1 LAELSAFLIFDRD
14 TPACYRLSDDI
25 FNQIAPMFFEPSRAS
40 GNLLSV
46 VQVPHP
52 HIFGHMIRMAD
63 VTVLSGQFGRVMQQA
78 EKGNQYLL
86 TKHCFELD
94 EQCQLD
100 MSAPKPAIV
109 LTYTLEGNLT
119 MQHSLLKELQ
129 HQEETGFL
137 YYLPAGH
144 HTVHFPPGS
153 CTVIKLHI
161 DLDLLKLL
169 CHRQS
174 GMNELLQF
182 ALKGE
187 AGRWP
192 LRNVKSLKKTGS
204 LIRLIT
210 QCSLE
215 DGDRMIFMDESIQK
229 LLKYYIKECKKK
241 VPKKRREYKVYEEHR
256 QRLKHTA
263 ETMKES
269 ELMGLSVKGLARAT
283 NIPVRNLMALTKELF
298 KMGPKEFIIYR
309 RMKAACRLLVTT
321 DRTICDIA
329 DAVRY
334 EDCSSFCSAFI
345 RKIGCTPGEYRSRK
359 AL

>member
-1 LAELSAFLIFDRD
+1 
-14 TPACYRLSDDI
+14 
-25 FNQIAPMFFEPSRAS
+25 
-40 GNLLSV
+40 
-46 VQVPHP
+46 
-52 HIFGHMIRMAD
+52 
-63 VTVLSGQFGRVMQQA
+63 
-78 EKGNQYLL
+78 
-86 TKHCFELD
+86 
-94 EQCQLD
+94 
-100 MSAPKPAIV
+100 
-109 LTYTLEGNLT
+109 

-269 ELMGLSVKGLARAT
+269 ELMGLS
-283 NIPVRNLMALTKELF
+283 ELF